1 VVRVLDP
8 EDVARELDDRVLK
21 ASSGPDERDPALAG
35 EAYGGEG
42 TLHAAV
48 RARGRD
54 EDPPVA
60 GEPFFRP
67 VGPNLG
73 RRHPLE
79 GDAGMPEPRV
89 RRLMRVVQRVEV
101 SDDTHG

>member
-21 ASSGPDERDPALAG
+21 TSSGPDERDSALAG
-35 EAYGGEG
+35 EAYGDEG

-60 GEPFFRP
+60 GEPFFRS
-67 VGPNLG
+67 VGSNLG

-79 GDAGMPEPRV
+79 GDAGISSPAFV
-89 RRLMRVVQRVEV
+89 A
-101 SDDTHG
+101 